1 VKGNVAL
8 SLSNMNISFTKD
20 KTIFIILVLY
30 ISYWFVGYY
39 TSLINCIFPEFTDAS
54 QTKKE

>member
-1 VKGNVAL
+1 
-8 SLSNMNISFTKD
+8 MNISFTKD